1 MILPN
6 IEETACAGI
15 ALTTMALFNAGARV
29 PVFSR
34 KFSDGG
40 SRGFRIPDVTQG
52 VRLSLTVTDSVSD
65 IDSQTQSLSNL
76 A

>member
-40 SRGFRIPDVTQG
+40 SRGFQIPNVTQSHSL
-52 VRLSLTVTDSVSD
+52 RLS
-65 IDSQTQSLSNL
+65 Q
-76 A
+76 